1 MTPFTSEES
10 RVWLQT
16 RRLLMRG
23 RRPTVDDIES
33 AAPREQVAEWMA
45 DEVDRA
51 RDRGAQVTLRPWQ
64 SAALPVALDALRCG
78 GAPVVQAA
86 TGSGKSVLIAEV
98 LARLDA
104 PAVVTAPTQ
113 HLVEQLA
120 ATLAA
125 RGLDVG
131 RYYADRKESG
141 RVLVVCHDSIDRA
154 DTAGRWW
161 IADEA
166 HRVTFDLPGTRGR
179 LGFTATPYPPGTGSL
194 TRWDRLVFRYGIDDA
209 LRDGVLVPFEVE
221 YQPHDADVDQATVE
235 LLRRRPPRGAGVVS
249 ATSIAD
255 AVEYADRLASEGL
268 PSAAVHSRMP
278 RAERARVL
286 DRLRVGDLRA
296 VVFPELLSEGVDL
309 PWLEWLVLRR
319 KVNRRRLV
327 QQVGRVVRCSP
338 GKDRAVVYDPHDLL
352 ATHGIVHTAALGA
365 LPVVEEPDE
374 DVPDDWPVWELP
386 PLGREVPQAVAVDAM
401 GAWVRGLLL
410 SMELGTY
417 HDGDPWRREPC
428 SQKQAAT
435 LARLKWTTRFL
446 PPEHRPA
453 VNVLVRRAPILRRG
467 VASDLLTVL
476 MRVAEQARPWIER
489 QKAQGRDPWRLKAP
503 PVALDLP
510 SVPSRL
516 LKAMER
522 AA

>member
-1 MTPFTSEES
+1 M
-10 RVWLQT
+10 
-16 RRLLMRG
+16 
-23 RRPTVDDIES
+23 
-33 AAPREQVAEWMA
+33 
-45 DEVDRA
+45 
-51 RDRGAQVTLRPWQ
+51 VTLRPWQ
-64 SAALPVALDALRCG
+64 SQALPVCLSSLG
-78 GAPVVQAA
+78 EGAPVVQAA

-98 LARLDA
+98 LARLDE
-104 PAVVTAPTQ
+104 PAVVTVPTQ

-120 ATLAA
+120 ATISA

-141 RVLVVCHDSIDRA
+141 RVLVVCHDSIGRV
-154 DTAGRWW
+154 DTDGRWW
-161 IADEA
+161 IADEC
-166 HRVTFDLPGTRGR
+166 HRVRFDLPNTKGR
-179 LGFTATPYPPGTGSL
+179 LGFTATPYPAGVGAL
-194 TRWDRLVFRYGIDDA
+194 ERWDRLVYRYGIDDA

-221 YQPHDADVDQATVE
+221 YQTTDADVDTATID
-235 LLRRRPPRGAGVVS
+235 LLRRRPPTGPGVVS

-268 PSAAVHSRMP
+268 AAAAVHSRQG
-278 RAERARVL
+278 RAERAATIE
-286 DRLRVGDLRA
+286 RLRVGDLRA

-338 GKDRAVVYDPHDLL
+338 GKTRAVVYDPHDLL

-365 LPVVEEPDE
+365 IPREEEPEE
-374 DVPDDWPVWELP
+374 DVPDDWPVWDLP
-386 PLGREVPQAVAVDAM
+386 PLGREIPAAVAVDAM

-410 SMELGTY
+410 AMELGTY
-417 HDGDPWRREPC
+417 QDGDPWRREPC
-428 SQKQAAT
+428 SPKQAAT

-446 PPEHRPA
+446 PESHRPA
-453 VNVLVRRAPILRRG
+453 VNVLVRRAPMLRRG

-489 QKAQGRDPWRLKAP
+489 MKAQGVDPWRRRAP
-503 PVALDLP
+503 PVSLP
-510 SVPSRL
+510 VEAVPVRL
-516 LKAMER
+516 IKAMER
-522 AA
+522 AT